1 MNKKWFIVGLID
13 GGVGDDDDGSR
24 RRIVEDI
31 IVRTDTISIA
41 MHIVNY
47 AQFLKQTHYNNVV
60 GKLKH
65 RLPLNLSNG
74 AFKVVR
80 AYAPVLWH
88 VKPNK
93 CVHVLFNETEQ
104 RNRKSE

>member
-47 AQFLKQTHYNNVV
+47 AQFSKQTHYNNDW
-60 GKLKH
+60 GGC
-65 RLPLNLSNG
+65 R
-74 AFKVVR
+74 KV
-80 AYAPVLWH
+80 
-88 VKPNK
+88 
-93 CVHVLFNETEQ
+93 ETSFAIEFIQ
-104 RNRKSE
+104 WSI